1 MYSGKDLWL
10 RSHKYNRNTIYYF
23 WRVIKWK
30 FLRSI
35 SKYRVNMK
43 VILKLTNKPNG
54 IYYSEIQNSHI
65 SCLLWLLVFLFKLKK
80 LTRNLC
86 FLDGSYSTHGDVL
99 FYPGEEMYK
108 KGSWKRKKGRTSRE
122 KADTRDVTAH
132 NYRLWPNAVL
142 PYTIRYP
149 NISKIFS
156 FSFQNPGIFSN
167 FL

>member
-1 MYSGKDLWL
+1 M
-10 RSHKYNRNTIYYF
+10 
-23 WRVIKWK
+23 
-30 FLRSI
+30 
-35 SKYRVNMK
+35 
-43 VILKLTNKPNG
+43 
-54 IYYSEIQNSHI
+54 
-65 SCLLWLLVFLFKLKK
+65 VFLFKLKK

-167 FL
+167 FLWVIWFFSKRFCWIFSKTRESFKKCLGKGFGESVLGRTNLVIMDKWVLSSENSLVCNFVF